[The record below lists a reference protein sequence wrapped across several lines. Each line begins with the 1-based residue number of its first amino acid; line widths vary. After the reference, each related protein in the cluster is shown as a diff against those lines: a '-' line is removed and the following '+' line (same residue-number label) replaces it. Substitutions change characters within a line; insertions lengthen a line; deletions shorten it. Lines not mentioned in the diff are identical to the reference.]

1 MAIVPRAAV
10 IDGARRMVLIIFV
23 PNPVGVMGDGADGIG
38 GSFIWG
44 VGIVT
49 GERTKVGLSDGTC
62 GGCGID
68 IGNGGMEGISW
79 LTSSSPSGEVEGSR
93 PGGRIGVWRIGE
105 RCSGGIELGSVSGGS
120 GVRSPRPAKSIS
132 TA

>member
-1 MAIVPRAAV
+1 MVPRAAD

-23 PNPVGVMGDGADGIG
+23 PNPVGVMGDEADCTGR
-38 GSFIWG
+38 SLTWG

-49 GERTKVGLSDGTC
+49 GERTKVGLSDGAC

-68 IGNGGMEGISW
+68 IGGGGMGGGSW
-79 LTSSSPSGEVEGSR
+79 LTSSSPSGEVERSR
-93 PGGRIGVWRIGE
+93 PGGKIGVWRIGE
-105 RCSGGIELGSVSGGS
+105 RCSGGIELESVSGGS
-120 GVRSPRPAKSIS
+120 GVLSPRPAKSIS

>member
-1 MAIVPRAAV
+1 MVPRAAG
-10 IDGARRMVLIIFV
+10 IDGARRRVLIIFV
-23 PNPVGVMGDGADGIG
+23 PNPVGVIGDGADGTG
-38 GSFIWG
+38 MSFTWG

-49 GERTKVGLSDGTC
+49 GERTKAGLSDGEY

-68 IGNGGMEGISW
+68 IGSVGMGGVSW
-79 LTSSSPSGEVEGSR
+79 VTSSSPSGKVEASR

-105 RCSGGIELGSVSGGS
+105 RCSGGIELESVSGGS

>member
-1 MAIVPRAAV
+1 MVPRVAD

-23 PNPVGVMGDGADGIG
+23 PNPVGVMGDEADSTA
-38 GSFIWG
+38 GSLTWG

-49 GERTKVGLSDGTC
+49 GVRVKVGLSDGAC

-68 IGNGGMEGISW
+68 IVGGGMGGVSW
-79 LTSSSPSGEVEGSR
+79 PASSSPSGEVEGSR
-93 PGGRIGVWRIGE
+93 PGGRMGVRRIGE
-105 RCSGGIELGSVSGGS
+105 RCSGGIELESVSGGS
-120 GVRSPRPAKSIS
+120 GVRSPRPARSIS